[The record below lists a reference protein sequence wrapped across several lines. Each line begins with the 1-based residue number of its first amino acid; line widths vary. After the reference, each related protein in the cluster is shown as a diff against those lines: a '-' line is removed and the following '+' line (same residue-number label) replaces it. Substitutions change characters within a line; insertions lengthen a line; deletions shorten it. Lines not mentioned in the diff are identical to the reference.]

1 LDDIPIGS
9 LFAILAGL
17 ILLSGFF
24 SSSETALMALNR
36 YRLKHKVQLG
46 HRGAVLAHNLLQRP
60 DRLIGLILLG
70 NNAVN
75 ILASAIATIIGFRMY
90 QEPGIAIAT
99 GLLTIVILIF
109 AEVAPKTVAA
119 LYPEK
124 IAYPASYLL
133 TPLLKALSVVVVLI
147 NMVTNGLL
155 RLIGIS
161 AKSSRNH
168 VLSQDELRTVV
179 LEAGNHIP
187 DAHQKMLLS
196 ILDLEKATVEDIMIP
211 KNEINGIDIEDNW
224 DDIMEQLIKSQH
236 TRLPVYRETVDHIIG
251 FTHLR
256 KLIPMMET
264 KTLTREQL
272 LKHTRKPYFV
282 PKDTSLNNQLLNF
295 QQEKR
300 RVALAVDEYGDI
312 QGLVT
317 LEDILEEIVG
327 EFTTDPTAAHQDI
340 FPQDDGTYLINASIT
355 LRELKRSLDWE
366 LPTDGPKTLNGLIL
380 EHMEN
385 IPASGTSLKLY
396 GYPVEIMQTQHNTIK
411 TIKLGRPLF
420 TTTKS
425 PQVL

>member
-1 LDDIPIGS
+1 MDDIPIGT
-9 LFAILAGL
+9 LFALLAGL

-46 HRGAVLAHNLLQRP
+46 HRGAILANNLLKRP

-75 ILASAIATIIGFRMY
+75 ILASAIATIIGFRLY
-90 QEPGIAIAT
+90 QEAGIAIAT
-99 GLLTIVILIF
+99 VLLTIIILIF

-124 IAYPASYLL
+124 IAYPASYVL
-133 TPLLKALSVVVVLI
+133 TPLLKMLSIVVILI
-147 NMVTNGLL
+147 NFVTNNLL

-161 AKSSRNH
+161 AKSSRSH

-179 LEAGNHIP
+179 MEAGKHIP

-211 KNEINGIDIEDNW
+211 KNEINGIDIDDDW
-224 DDIMEQLIKSQH
+224 DDIVEQLIQSQH
-236 TRLPVYRETVDHIIG
+236 TRLPIYRESVDHIIG
-251 FTHLR
+251 FSHLR
-256 KLIPMMET
+256 KLIPMLENR
-264 KTLTREQL
+264 TLTKEQL
-272 LKHTRKPYFV
+272 LKYTRKPYFV
-282 PKDTSLNNQLLNF
+282 PENTSLNKQLLNF
-295 QQEKR
+295 QHEKR
-300 RVALAVDEYGDI
+300 RIALAVDEYGDI
-312 QGLVT
+312 QGMVT

-340 FPQDDGTYLINASIT
+340 FPQDDGSYLINASVTI
-355 LRELKRSLDWE
+355 RELKRSLDWD

-380 EHMEN
+380 EHMED
-385 IPASGTSLKLY
+385 IPASGTSLKLF

-411 TIKLGRPLF
+411 TIKLGKPLDI
-420 TTTKS
+420 
-425 PQVL
+425 PGP

>member
-9 LFAILAGL
+9 LFALLAGL
-17 ILLSGFF
+17 IILSGFF

-36 YRLKHKVQLG
+36 YRLKHRVELG
-46 HRGAVLAHNLLQRP
+46 HRGAILASNLLKRP

-75 ILASAIATIIGFRMY
+75 ILASAIATIIGYRLY
-90 QEPGIAIAT
+90 EEPGIAIAT
-99 GLLTIVILIF
+99 VLLTIIILIF

-119 LYPEK
+119 LHPEK
-124 IAYPASYLL
+124 IAYPASYVL
-133 TPLLKALSVVVVLI
+133 TPLLKLLSVVVIVI
-147 NMVTNGLL
+147 NFVTNGLL
-155 RLIGIS
+155 RLIGVT
-161 AKSSRNH
+161 AKSSKSH
-168 VLSQDELRTVV
+168 ILSQDELRTVV
-179 LEAGNHIP
+179 LEAGKHIP

-211 KNEINGIDIEDNW
+211 KNEISGIDIEDDW
-224 DDIMEQLIKSQH
+224 DEVIEQLIQSQH
-236 TRLPVYRETVDHIIG
+236 TRLPVYRETVDQIIG

-256 KLIPMMET
+256 KLIPMLENR
-264 KTLTREQL
+264 TLSKELL
-272 LKHTRKPYFV
+272 LKYIRKPYFV
-282 PKDTSLNNQLLNF
+282 PKDTSLNQQLLNF
-295 QQEKR
+295 QKEKR

-312 QGLVT
+312 QGLVA

-340 FPQDDGTYLINASIT
+340 FPQDDGTYLINASVT
-355 LRELKRSLDWE
+355 VRELKRSLDWD

-380 EHMEN
+380 EHMED

-411 TIKLGRPLF
+411 TIKLGKPLA
-420 TTTKS
+420 
-425 PQVL
+425 VDD

>member
-9 LFAILAGL
+9 LFALLAGL
-17 ILLSGFF
+17 IILSGFF

-36 YRLKHKVQLG
+36 YRLKHRVELG
-46 HRGAVLAHNLLQRP
+46 HRGAILASNLLKRP

-75 ILASAIATIIGFRMY
+75 ILASAIATIIGYRLY
-90 QEPGIAIAT
+90 EEPGIAIAT
-99 GLLTIVILIF
+99 VLLTIIILIF

-119 LYPEK
+119 LHPER
-124 IAYPASYLL
+124 IAYPASYVL
-133 TPLLKALSVVVVLI
+133 TPLLKLLSVVVILI
-147 NMVTNGLL
+147 NFVTNGLL
-155 RLIGIS
+155 RLIGVT
-161 AKSSRNH
+161 AKSSKSH
-168 VLSQDELRTVV
+168 ILSQDELRTVV
-179 LEAGNHIP
+179 LEAGKHIP

-211 KNEINGIDIEDNW
+211 KNEISGIDIEDDW
-224 DDIMEQLIKSQH
+224 DDVIEQLIQSQH
-236 TRLPVYRETVDHIIG
+236 TRLPVYRETVDQIIG

-256 KLIPMMET
+256 KLIPMLENR
-264 KTLTREQL
+264 TLSKELL
-272 LKHTRKPYFV
+272 LKYIRKPYFV
-282 PKDTSLNNQLLNF
+282 PKDTSLNQQLLNF
-295 QQEKR
+295 QKEKR

-312 QGLVT
+312 QGLVA

-340 FPQDDGTYLINASIT
+340 FPQDDGTYLINASVT
-355 LRELKRSLDWE
+355 VRELKRSLDWD

-380 EHMEN
+380 EHMED

-411 TIKLGRPLF
+411 TIKLGKPLAADD
-420 TTTKS
+420 
-425 PQVL
+425 